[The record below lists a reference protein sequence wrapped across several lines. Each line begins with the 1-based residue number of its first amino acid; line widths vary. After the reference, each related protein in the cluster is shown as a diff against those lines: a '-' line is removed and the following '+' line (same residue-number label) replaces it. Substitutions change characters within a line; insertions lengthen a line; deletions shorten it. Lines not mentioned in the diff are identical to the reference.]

1 MIDDLPLRWAVTG
14 LFLLS
19 GVGFA
24 LVTDRR
30 SWTSVV
36 SYGLHLTM
44 AIAMAAMAW
53 PQALGLPPTPAEVF
67 FVAAALWFA
76 ITAVLATRM
85 IATRLVRGYHA
96 LKMLAMAW
104 MYAVAHQH
112 PHVDGSG
119 TEHHMPP
126 NTEMPGM
133 PPNMDPNMDPN
144 MEMPDLEMPD
154 MSGTDAHASDNL
166 PGWVDA
172 GNWIWTVLFV
182 VAAVV
187 LGYGLVSQ
195 RTASRRRRA
204 RSWRSTVS
212 TALQVMMAAGM
223 AIMFGTLLLQH

>member
-85 IATRLVRGYHA
+85 VATRLVRGYHA

-119 TEHHMPP
+119 AEHHMPP
-126 NTEMPGM
+126 NMEMPDM
-133 PPNMDPNMDPN
+133 APN
-144 MEMPDLEMPD
+144 MEMPDMD
-154 MSGTDAHASDNL
+154 MSGTNAHATDNL

-172 GNWIWTVLFV
+172 GNWIWTVIFV

-195 RTASRRRRA
+195 RGGSRRRRA
-204 RSWRSTVS
+204 RSWRRTVGS
-212 TALQVMMAAGM
+212 AVQVMMAAGM
-223 AIMFGTLLLQH
+223 AIMFGTLLLQD

>member
-19 GVGFA
+19 AVGFA

-44 AIAMAAMAW
+44 AIAMAVMAW
-53 PQALGLPPTPAEVF
+53 PQALGLPPTAAEVF

-112 PHVDGSG
+112 PHAAGSG
-119 TEHHMPP
+119 AEHRMPP

-133 PPNMDPNMDPN
+133 NPNMDPN
-144 MEMPDLEMPD
+144 MEMPDMEMPD
-154 MSGTDAHASDNL
+154 VSGTNAHASDNL

-172 GNWIWTVLFV
+172 GNWVWTVLFV

-195 RTASRRRRA
+195 RSASRRRRA

-212 TALQVMMAAGM
+212 TAVQVLMAAGM
-223 AIMFGTLLLQH
+223 AIMFGTLLLQD

>member
-19 GVGFA
+19 AVGFA

-112 PHVDGSG
+112 PHADGLG
-119 TEHHMPP
+119 AEHRMPP
-126 NTEMPGM
+126 NTEMPG
-133 PPNMDPNMDPN
+133 MDPNMDPN
-144 MEMPDLEMPD
+144 MEMPDMEMPD
-154 MSGTDAHASDNL
+154 VSGTDAHASDNL

-172 GNWIWTVLFV
+172 GNWVWTVLFV

-195 RTASRRRRA
+195 RSASRRRRA

-212 TALQVMMAAGM
+212 TAVQLMMAAGM
-223 AIMFGTLLLQH
+223 AIMFGTLLVQD

>member
-1 MIDDLPLRWAVTG
+1 MIDNLPLRWAVTG

-53 PQALGLPPTPAEVF
+53 PQALGLPPTPAEAF

-112 PHVDGSG
+112 PPAGGSG
-119 TEHHMPP
+119 AEHHTPPNMPP
-126 NTEMPGM
+126 T
-133 PPNMDPNMDPN
+133 MDPNMDPK
-144 MEMPDLEMPD
+144 MEMPDMD
-154 MSGTDAHASDNL
+154 MSGTNAHASDNL

-172 GNWIWTVLFV
+172 GNWIWTVIFV
-182 VAAVV
+182 VAAIV
-187 LGYGLVSQ
+187 LGYGLVAQ
-195 RTASRRRRA
+195 RGRRRRRRA
-204 RSWRSTVS
+204 RSWRNTVS
-212 TALQVMMAAGM
+212 TTVQVLMAAGM
-223 AIMFGTLLLQH
+223 AIMFGTLLLQD

>member
-1 MIDDLPLRWAVTG
+1 
-14 LFLLS
+14 
-19 GVGFA
+19 
-24 LVTDRR
+24 
-30 SWTSVV
+30 
-36 SYGLHLTM
+36 
-44 AIAMAAMAW
+44 MAAMAW

-112 PHVDGSG
+112 PHADGSG
-119 TEHHMPP
+119 AEHRMPP
-126 NTEMPGM
+126 NTEMPG
-133 PPNMDPNMDPN
+133 MDPNMDPN
-144 MEMPDLEMPD
+144 MEMPDMEMPD
-154 MSGTDAHASDNL
+154 VSGTDAHASDNL

-172 GNWIWTVLFV
+172 GNWVWTVLFV

-195 RTASRRRRA
+195 RSASRRRRA

-212 TALQVMMAAGM
+212 TAVQVMMAAGM
-223 AIMFGTLLLQH
+223 AIMFGTLLVQD

>member
-85 IATRLVRGYHA
+85 IATRVVRGYHA

-112 PHVDGSG
+112 PHADGWG
-119 TEHHMPP
+119 AEHHIPPKMPP
-126 NTEMPGM
+126 A
-133 PPNMDPNMDPN
+133 MDPNMDPN
-144 MEMPDLEMPD
+144 MEMPDMD
-154 MSGTDAHASDNL
+154 MSGTDAHASDDL

-172 GNWIWTVLFV
+172 GNWIWTVIFV
-182 VAAVV
+182 VAAIV
-187 LGYGLVSQ
+187 LGYGLVAQ
-195 RTASRRRRA
+195 RSRRRRRRA
-204 RSWRSTVS
+204 RSWRNTVS
-212 TALQVMMAAGM
+212 TAVQVMMAAGM
-223 AIMFGTLLLQH
+223 AIMFGTLLLQD

>member
-85 IATRLVRGYHA
+85 VATRLVRGYHA

-112 PHVDGSG
+112 PHVEGSG
-119 TEHHMPP
+119 AEHHMP
-126 NTEMPGM
+126 
-133 PPNMDPNMDPN
+133 PNMDPN
-144 MEMPDLEMPD
+144 MEMPDMDMP
-154 MSGTDAHASDNL
+154 GPNAHASDNL

-172 GNWIWTVLFV
+172 GNWIWTVIFV

-187 LGYGLVSQ
+187 LGYGLVAQ
-195 RTASRRRRA
+195 RGGSRRRRA
-204 RSWRSTVS
+204 RSWRRTVS
-212 TALQVMMAAGM
+212 SAVQVMMAAGM
-223 AIMFGTLLLQH
+223 AIMFGTLLLQD

>member
-1 MIDDLPLRWAVTG
+1 MINDLPLRWAVTG

-19 GVGFA
+19 AVGFA

-112 PHVDGSG
+112 SHVDGSG
-119 TEHHMPP
+119 AEHHMPP
-126 NTEMPGM
+126 NTEMPDMEM
-133 PPNMDPNMDPN
+133 PD
-144 MEMPDLEMPD
+144 MEMPDL
-154 MSGTDAHASDNL
+154 SGRDAHASDNL

-187 LGYGLVSQ
+187 LGYLLFAGLVSQ
-195 RTASRRRRA
+195 RSASRRRRA

-212 TALQVMMAAGM
+212 TAVQVMMAAGM
-223 AIMFGTLLLQH
+223 AIMFGTLLLQD